1 MTSGASSQTNNQ
13 ATARAWTALHSDAA
27 RIALLTTR
35 EERMHAFIQL
45 VWTRLGNTGISWVG
59 FYCDDASAAMHER
72 LTLAAREP
80 KPACSPIGLHG
91 ACGQT
96 LTKAQPMV
104 VHNVRDLGEG
114 YIACDPRDQSELIL
128 PCFAADGTVWG
139 VLDFDSHEIGSFCT
153 DDAHA
158 CVYLLRLAG
167 LSA

>member
-1 MTSGASSQTNNQ
+1 VTSSASSQTNPAQ
-13 ATARAWTALHSDAA
+13 ARAWTSLHADAA
-27 RIALLTTR
+27 RIALLPSR
-35 EERMHAFIQL
+35 AERMHAFIQL
-45 VWTRLGNTGISWVG
+45 VWKRLGGTGISWVG
-59 FYCDDASAAMHER
+59 FYCDDPSAAVHER

-96 LTKAQPMV
+96 LTSARPMV
-104 VHNVRDLGEG
+104 VYNVRDLGEG

-153 DDAHA
+153 NDAHA
-158 CVYLLRLAG
+158 GVYLLRLAG